1 MAGDKHSAKLSRTPE
16 HVSVAPRQQKF
27 DLAGLPKYWHGSSV
41 FKTAFFNALSSS
53 FPLGEQFF
61 IDSVRHYQPAITD
74 PKLSAEVNAFC
85 GQEGIHSREHRR
97 YNAMLTAQG
106 YDIDRLEARYRTL
119 IEFGKAHFPPIRQ
132 LADTCALE
140 HFTAIMANGLLT
152 NPDWLAEAD
161 PQMAALWRWHAVE
174 ETEHKSVC
182 FDVYLAVGGSH
193 RMRCGV
199 MAVVTLVF
207 MIDMFWAVRRLLKTD
222 GQLWNLKVW
231 REGLGFLW
239 GRTGVVRKILP
250 DYFAYY
256 RRGFHPW
263 QQDNSKLIAEW
274 ETGIAE

>member
-1 MAGDKHSAKLSRTPE
+1 M
-16 HVSVAPRQQKF
+16 
-27 DLAGLPKYWHGSSV
+27 
-41 FKTAFFNALSSS
+41 
-53 FPLGEQFF
+53 GEQFF
-61 IDSVRHYQPAITD
+61 IDSVRHYQDAITD

-106 YDIDRLEARYRTL
+106 YDIARLEARYRKL
-119 IEFGKAHFPPIRQ
+119 IEFGKANFPPIRQ

-152 NPDWLAEAD
+152 NPDWMAGAD
-161 PQMAALWRWHAVE
+161 PRMAALWRWHAVE

-182 FDVYLAVGGSH
+182 FDVYLAVGGS
-193 RMRCGV
+193 RRRRRGV

-207 MIDMFWAVRRLLKTD
+207 MIDMFWAVRRLLKAD
-222 GQLWNLKVW
+222 GQLWNMKVW
-231 REGLGFLW
+231 GEGLAFLW
-239 GRTGVVRKILP
+239 GRTGVVRKLLP

-274 ETGIAE
+274 ETGSN